1 MPNYACHPDT
11 SITHVGDPIDAGP
24 IYVWQPREREMPAD
38 LAAAVADP
46 ATTFIAH
53 NAAFERLLL
62 SGPAGSAIGFPQTL
76 AAIELWSCTASRAAA
91 LGLPRK
97 LERTCEALC
106 LPIQKDRVGHAL
118 TLERCRPR
126 TCSPSLTWWDDED
139 RMTRM
144 ANYCERDVQCEAELD
159 RRLPELSA
167 TERAIW
173 IVTEKMNDRGVLI
186 DQPLLHQ
193 LIALVAAARTDL
205 IDRSATE
212 PAARSARSAP
222 PLRWP
227 RGSDPKV

>member
-1 MPNYACHPDT
+1 MRVLIDIETRSTLDLKKSGVPNYACHPDT
-11 SITHVGDPIDAGP
+11 SITHVGYSIDAGP

-106 LPIQKDRVGHAL
+106 LPIQKDRVGHWTHAPML
-118 TLERCRPR
+118 
-126 TCSPSLTWWDDED
+126 
-139 RMTRM
+139 
-144 ANYCERDVQCEAELD
+144 
-159 RRLPELSA
+159 
-167 TERAIW
+167 
-173 IVTEKMNDRGVLI
+173 
-186 DQPLLHQ
+186 
-193 LIALVAAARTDL
+193 
-205 IDRSATE
+205 
-212 PAARSARSAP
+212 PAAHTL
-222 PLRWP
+222 PLAHLV
-227 RGSDPKV
+227 G